1 MREATVR
8 EKIQANP
15 DMIPSLPDV
24 VTKALQLVDKP
35 EVSPNEFEDLLSQD
49 PPLVATMLRIANS
62 PIYGFAHEKE
72 TIRDAIIG
80 IGLNGLRSI
89 LMGSTLKR
97 FLGSQF
103 TCYGEDPKTLW
114 RHAMAVAS
122 GARMLTKQLPDSQL
136 NAEEMFVAGLLH
148 DLGMLLLA
156 PFLTRMGEELTQ
168 TAEPVHIAEERL
180 LGISHQEAGGI
191 VAEKW
196 NMKPLVHAVI
206 THHHFKTC
214 PKNYRYAVAI
224 VRLADQCATESGK
237 GAGTLDSTSDFLA
250 DDLAA
255 IGLQPEEWEKVKGTI
270 SLVAMLEA

>member
-1 MREATVR
+1 MRELTVK
-8 EKIQANP
+8 EKLQANP
-15 DMIPSLPDV
+15 DLIPSLPDV
-24 VTKALQLVDKP
+24 VAKALQLIDQP
-35 EVSPNEFEDLLSQD
+35 GVSPDDFEGLLSQD
-49 PPLVATMLRIANS
+49 PPLVATMLKIANS

-114 RHAMAVAS
+114 HHAMAVAS
-122 GARMLTKQLPDSQL
+122 GARMLTKQLPDAPDS
-136 NAEEMFVAGLLH
+136 AEEMFVAGLLH
-148 DLGMLLLA
+148 DLGKLLLA
-156 PFLTRMGEELTQ
+156 PFLTRMGENLSQ
-168 TAEPVHIAEERL
+168 TREPLHFVEERL

-214 PKNYRYAVAI
+214 PKNYRHAVAV
-224 VRLADQCATESGK
+224 VRLTDQWATENGK
-237 GAGTLDSTSDFLA
+237 GAGKLDRNSIYLEE
-250 DDLAA
+250 DLAVV
-255 IGLQPEEWEKVKGTI
+255 GLQPGEWEEAQATI
-270 SLVAMLEA
+270 SDAALSEA